1 MGSGLGWVLQNNWV
15 ARLAWVK
22 IILGSDGKVHIV
34 RCQVWTWVKGK
45 MKFFVPKFDNMLKNT
60 NAKK

>member
-1 MGSGLGWVLQNNWV
+1 
-15 ARLAWVK
+15 VK
-22 IILGSDGKVHIV
+22 IVLGSDGKVHTI

-60 NAKK
+60 NAKKIKS